1 MIQEGEQTGGAGGNN
16 RWKRGIII
24 SDTGRRMIRQVDK
37 GQGIKIGHSLHCS
50 NFNLK
55 PLFLP

>member
-16 RWKRGIII
+16 RWKRRIII

-37 GQGIKIGHSLHCS
+37 GQGIKIGHS
-50 NFNLK
+50 
-55 PLFLP
+55 

>member
-24 SDTGRRMIRQVDK
+24 SDTGKRMMRQVDK
-37 GQGIKIGHSLHCS
+37 GQGIKIGHS
-50 NFNLK
+50 
-55 PLFLP
+55 